1 MIAPK
6 DDIAIVAKLVE
17 RAVVALIVVAAIVGI
32 LAWLTRAPR

>member
-17 RAVVALIVVAAIVGI
+17 RSVGALIVVAVIVGI
-32 LAWLTRAPR
+32 LAWLT